1 MKKFAL
7 ALLLLG
13 ALVLSGADYKL
24 AFSSSKKGAI
34 YNVGEE
40 IVLSAQLLKDG
51 KAASGCKITY
61 SLYREG
67 QVISSGKHT
76 VSEKPLTI
84 STKLEKP
91 GWTHIY
97 CKSFDENGKVLR
109 IKTVF
114 RGKPVVRNLDAK
126 S

>member
-67 QVISSGKHT
+67 PSPRQGPRSGA
-76 VSEKPLTI
+76 P
-84 STKLEKP
+84 
-91 GWTHIY
+91 
-97 CKSFDENGKVLR
+97 
-109 IKTVF
+109 
-114 RGKPVVRNLDAK
+114 
-126 S
+126 